1 LATILHSAGGGLNS
15 REQIMA
21 IAKKSKKTARRLR
34 KSSKLEEQKPLTKL
48 SAPTEIS
55 LPYNKIEI
63 KYTPQGSE

>member
-1 LATILHSAGGGLNS
+1 
-15 REQIMA
+15 MA